1 MSDNCENIR
10 DSSEEDTD
18 QMQGV
23 HFINLEEIMDIFEE
37 QQQREEQ
44 EFRDSS
50 EEDNHQMR
58 GVHIINLRIREISE
72 EHQQREEQEF
82 DEREE
87 VKRRILEL
95 EKAYKQKR
103 EVFEQQL
110 QLAQELEAEM
120 NKIAAENKD
129 FTNTE
134 KEYRK
139 QKAESRRQ
147 LREGEDVETQERH
160 QELMSEE
167 ESRTRR
173 SYMKEVEDETRLL
186 RKQKEEKTAELEQL
200 LQGNNDKEQIQKLR
214 EAEKESKP
222 KLEQVQEELQ
232 RKDTEVDMISWT
244 LIQNNNQIGER
255 LSTIEDLRR
264 EQQELQEKLKKRQQ
278 KQILTAEKAP
288 STKRHWSS
296 ALDLFFQ
303 EQREVREKLNKL
315 KPILSAQKASSTS
328 TVRLKHGSSAMDVKD
343 ERHPKNDKWQRCLI
357 FLWKAVKVAGYIT
370 FCVLLPVEV
379 IASMAPDCNLPAHD
393 CDLYNVVY
401 DLLDSY
407 CPHHALPVY

>member
-10 DSSEEDTD
+10 DSSEEDND
-18 QMQGV
+18 QMHGV

-58 GVHIINLRIREISE
+58 GVHIINLERIREISE
-72 EHQQREEQEF
+72 EQQQREEQEF

-87 VKRRILEL
+87 VKRRIMEL

-103 EVFEQQL
+103 EVFEQQF
-110 QLAQELEAEM
+110 QLGQELEAEM

-134 KEYRK
+134 KEYQ
-139 QKAESRRQ
+139 QKAESRRK
-147 LREGEDVETQERH
+147 LREREDVETQERH

-173 SYMKEVEDETRLL
+173 SYMKEVEDETRCL
-186 RKQKEEKTAELEQL
+186 RKQKEEKTAE
-200 LQGNNDKEQIQKLR
+200 
-214 EAEKESKP
+214 P

-232 RKDTEVDMISWT
+232 RKDAEVDTISWT

-278 KQILTAEKAP
+278 KQILAAEKAP
-288 STKRHWSS
+288 ATKRHWSS

-303 EQREVREKLNKL
+303 EQRELREKLNKL

-343 ERHPKNDKWQRCLI
+343 ERHPKNDNWQRCLI
-357 FLWKAVKVAGYIT
+357 FLWKGVKVAGYIT
-370 FCVLLPVEV
+370 FCVLLPVEI

-401 DLLDSY
+401 HLLDSY
-407 CPHHALPVY
+407 CPHHASPVY

>member
-10 DSSEEDTD
+10 DSSEEDSD

-23 HFINLEEIMDIFEE
+23 HFINLKEIMDIFEE

-44 EFRDSS
+44 EF
-50 EEDNHQMR
+50 
-58 GVHIINLRIREISE
+58 
-72 EHQQREEQEF
+72 

-87 VKRRILEL
+87 VKGRIMEL

-110 QLAQELEAEM
+110 QLGQELEAEM

-129 FTNTE
+129 FTTTE
-134 KEYRK
+134 KEYQ
-139 QKAESRRQ
+139 QKAESRRK
-147 LREGEDVETQERH
+147 LREREDVETQERH
-160 QELMSEE
+160 QEIMSEE
-167 ESRTRR
+167 ESSTRR
-173 SYMKEVEDETRLL
+173 SYMKEVEDETRWL

-200 LQGNNDKEQIQKLR
+200 SQGNNDKEQIQKLR
-214 EAEKESKP
+214 EAEQESKP
-222 KLEQVQEELQ
+222 KLKQVQEELQ
-232 RKDTEVDMISWT
+232 RKDAEVDTISWT
-244 LIQNNNQIGER
+244 LIQNNNQIGES

-264 EQQELQEKLKKRQQ
+264 EQQELQEKLKQRQQ
-278 KQILTAEKAP
+278 KQILAAEKAP
-288 STKRHWSS
+288 STKIHWSS

-303 EQREVREKLNKL
+303 EQRELQEKLNKS

-343 ERHPKNDKWQRCLI
+343 ERHPKNDKWQIWLI
-357 FLWKAVKVAGYIT
+357 FLYIT
-370 FCVLLPVEV
+370 FCILLPVQI

-393 CDLYNVVY
+393 CNLYNVVY
-401 DLLDSY
+401 DLFDSY
-407 CPHHALPVY
+407 CPHHGLPIY